1 MAQISRVLVNTLA
14 TYGRGVVALLCGI
27 FTSRWL
33 LMSLGA
39 EDYGIFGLVS
49 GLVVFVTFFNQLLA
63 SATMRFYAIG
73 ENVQSWF
80 STALILHGALALM
93 LFALGT
99 PLGLYAVDHWLVIPS
114 ERLASARWVFICAS
128 VGCFVSMLSVPFSA
142 MWTAKQHLAEVA
154 GIGLLQS
161 VLNLGFVA
169 WMVTHP
175 GDWLTRYA
183 AWMMAL
189 LVGMQVVLVVGAWRK
204 WSECRFAWN
213 ARRMRSDMAAL
224 SRFAWWQ
231 FFGNLGV
238 LAQTQ
243 GVSILI
249 NRVFGPV
256 VNSSHVI
263 AGTVGGHT
271 QTLSASLRSAFEP
284 VVVSAY
290 GAGDFKAAEIAAL
303 RVCRVGSL
311 MFLVFA
317 IPLALELD
325 EVLTI
330 WLKTPPA
337 FVSILAS
344 ATLAMLAVDKLT
356 VGHMILVNASGK
368 IEAYQ
373 AVLGSLAI
381 LTLPIAGIAVWL
393 NGGVAAIAWTLVVAS
408 ALKSFGRVLFA
419 RRLVGLSMRCW
430 LCEVVLPIGSVVML
444 SAGVGCVPRLGLDP
458 SFGRVVLTTL
468 CTLAVFVP
476 VSWFFVLS
484 PEEKKWR

>member
-1 MAQISRVLVNTLA
+1 MVQSSRVLVNTLA
-14 TYGRGVVALLCGI
+14 TYGRGVVALLCGC

-80 STALILHGALALM
+80 STALILHGALTIALI
-93 LFALGT
+93 
-99 PLGLYAVDHWLVIPS
+99 AVGVPIGFYVVEHGLVIPP
-114 ERLASARWVFICAS
+114 ERISSARWVFLCAS
-128 VGCFVSMLSVPFSA
+128 VGCFVSMITVPFSA

-154 GIGLLQS
+154 GIGLIQS

-169 WMVTHP
+169 WMMAHP
-175 GDWLTRYA
+175 GDWLSRYA
-183 AWMMAL
+183 AWMMVL
-189 LVGMQVVLVVGAWRK
+189 LVGMQMILVVGARLK
-204 WSECRFAWN
+204 WSECRFVWN
-213 ARRMRSDMAAL
+213 VKRMRSDMAAL

-243 GVSILI
+243 GISILI
-249 NRVFGPV
+249 NRAFGPS

-263 AGTVGGHT
+263 AATVGGHT
-271 QTLSASLRSAFEP
+271 QTLSASLQSAYEP
-284 VVVSAY
+284 VIVSAY
-290 GAGDFKAAEIAAL
+290 GSGEYERSERAAL

-317 IPLALELD
+317 IPLTLELD
-325 EVLTI
+325 EVLRI

-337 FVSILAS
+337 FVSLLAS
-344 ATLAMLAVDKLT
+344 AILAMIAFDKLT
-356 VGHMILVNASGK
+356 TGLMILVNASGR
-368 IEAYQ
+368 IAAYQ

-381 LTLPIAGIAVWL
+381 LTLPIAVAGVWL
-393 NGGVAAIAWTLVVAS
+393 GGGVAAIAWALVGVATI
-408 ALKSFGRVLFA
+408 KSLGRVVFA
-419 RRLVGLSMRCW
+419 RRLVGLGIGSWVR
-430 LCEVVLPIGSVVML
+430 EVAVPIGVVTLL
-444 SAGVGCVPRLGLDP
+444 SACGGYVPRLWVAP

-468 CTLAVFVP
+468 CTLVVFVP
-476 VSWFFVLS
+476 ITWFFVLS

>member
-1 MAQISRVLVNTLA
+1 MVRSSRVLVNTLA

-33 LMSLGA
+33 LMSLGM
-39 EDYGIFGLVS
+39 EDYGILGLVG
-49 GLVVFVTFFNQLLA
+49 GLVAFVSFFNQLLA

-73 ENVQSWF
+73 KNVQGWF
-80 STALILHGALALM
+80 STSLILHGVLAFVLITV
-93 LFALGT
+93 GT
-99 PLGLYAVDHWLVIPS
+99 PIGLYVVEHGLVIPS
-114 ERLASARWVFICAS
+114 GRLSAARCVFLCASA
-128 VGCFVSMLSVPFSA
+128 GCFVSMITVPFSA
-142 MWTAKQHLAEVA
+142 MWTAKKYLAEVA

-161 VLNLGFVA
+161 VLNLGFIA
-169 WMVTHP
+169 WMVAHP
-175 GDWLTRYA
+175 GDWLVSYA
-183 AWMMAL
+183 AWMTAL
-189 LVGMQVVLVVGAWRK
+189 LVGLQVMLVVGARRK
-204 WSECRFAWN
+204 WTECRFTWPH
-213 ARRMRSDMAAL
+213 ARLKADVLAL

-249 NRVFGPV
+249 NRAFGPV
-256 VNSSHVI
+256 VNSSHVL

-271 QTLSASLRSAFEP
+271 QTLSASLQSAYEP
-284 VVVSAY
+284 VIVSAY
-290 GAGDFKAAEIAAL
+290 GAGDFKTAKTAAL

-325 EVLTI
+325 EVLLI

-337 FVSILAS
+337 FVSVLAG
-344 ATLAMLAVDKLT
+344 ATLGMLAVDKLT

-368 IEAYQ
+368 IAAYQ

-381 LTLPIAGIAVWL
+381 LTLPIAGIAVRL
-393 NGGVAAIAWTLVVAS
+393 GGGVVAIAWTLVSVA
-408 ALKSFGRVLFA
+408 AIKSVGRAIFA
-419 RRLVGLSMRCW
+419 WRLVGLGVRHW
-430 LCEVVLPIGSVVML
+430 FCEVVLPVVGVTML
-444 SAGVGCVPRLGLDP
+444 SVGAGCVPRLWFDT
-458 SFGRVVLTTL
+458 SFGRIVLTTL
-468 CTLAVFVP
+468 CTLVVFVP
-476 VSWFFVLS
+476 VAWFFVLS